1 MCGSMDGQEKTR
13 IVNGKVDQIMA
24 ISSQTLFV
32 SQNNY
37 ILRYWYGWGV
47 MEIQQIIHEENF
59 FYMEWLDL
67 RRLNQ
72 NFNVITKKR
81 LYDDRLILFADI
93 ALIDKNSL
101 IGFQYM
107 FDRFIPS
114 QLYLQYVHHFSE
126 DLKFVKIL
134 NETDRHEGNY

>member
-1 MCGSMDGQEKTR
+1 MDGQEKAQ
-13 IVNGKVDQIMA
+13 ILNGKFDQIIA
-24 ISSQTLFV
+24 TPSKILFV

-37 ILRYWYGWGV
+37 ITRYRYD
-47 MEIQQIIHEENF
+47 MPPEIMDIKQIIHVAGFLNV
-59 FYMEWLDL
+59 EWLDL

-72 NFNVITKKR
+72 NFYVITKER
-81 LYDDRLILFADI
+81 QYNRRPTLYADI

-107 FDRFIPS
+107 FHVRIRS

-134 NETDRHEGNY
+134 NETDRSEGNH